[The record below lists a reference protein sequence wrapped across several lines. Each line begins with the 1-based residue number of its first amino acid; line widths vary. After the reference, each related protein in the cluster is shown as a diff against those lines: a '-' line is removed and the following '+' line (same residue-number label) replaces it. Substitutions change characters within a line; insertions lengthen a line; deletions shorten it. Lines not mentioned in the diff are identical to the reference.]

1 MIDIDKIKDNIM
13 MIEFTEYG
21 CMEMVALFNTTK
33 TTEQEARE
41 EIEMYRVEMQTK
53 TIIIRK
59 KQFDNVFK

>member
-1 MIDIDKIKDNIM
+1 MFNKEDIM

-21 CMEMVALFNTTK
+21 CIEMVALFNITK

-41 EIEMYRVEMQTK
+41 EIEMYRIMMPSK
-53 TIIIRK
+53 TIIICK